1 MSWQEVVKTIRA
13 IGQRFTIDGKTY
25 HFSPEHIEEYK
36 KEQNNPHLSGR
47 DNETKKRI
55 ALRNVVRKYGLNPK

>member
-13 IGQRFTIDGKTY
+13 IGQRFTIDGKIY

-36 KEQNNPHLSGR
+36 KEHNNPHLSGR